1 MINPVIGYTTPDKF
15 SPEIQACI
23 QNIQDKFYLIDT
35 PKIHRYKPYC
45 EQLMTYASEEQSD
58 YLFALSYYSLM
69 HYYAAD
75 DNHIEAVRCALD
87 GIKYQQKAHEYMFV
101 ARSYNI
107 LGVYTE
113 SMGDSS
119 KAVDY
124 LLSSIDICD
133 QHQLDYVH
141 GLAAAN
147 LADIFHRTN
156 NDERALFYY
165 DEAIKF
171 TLRENNTPAS
181 DVIEVLTCT
190 LCSKGYC
197 LLSSGKIQDAIA
209 CADMIGSY
217 LAQLNEQHFS
227 YDAFVI
233 HTYFATL
240 EFEMGHID
248 ECRRQMDI
256 STSALQKISNYTAYA
271 DDIHAYIQLAK
282 KLDTISD
289 LIVLLDAFIAQAEAV
304 QATFYLFRF
313 LLEERIECARKIH
326 DESALI
332 QYSLQLFQLY
342 QSQNAQMCKEALRA
356 EQIHHENQL
365 IQKQHYELLHI
376 NQKLLSKSQHDTL
389 TGLPNRA
396 YLNDYAEDTF
406 SKAFKCGQAIGV
418 EILDIDN
425 FKTIN
430 DTYGHLEGDRYLST
444 LSELLQRTVFE
455 FQDVFAAR
463 YGGDEF
469 VIIYLNKTNDEI
481 RNIMNGLRE
490 AVHTILLPETP
501 PGNQTHLTISQGCFN
516 RIPQGGNRLW
526 DFLARA
532 DATLYEVK
540 KTGKNNYKLR
550 DTFR

>member
-1 MINPVIGYTTPDKF
+1 M
-15 SPEIQACI
+15 
-23 QNIQDKFYLIDT
+23 
-35 PKIHRYKPYC
+35 
-45 EQLMTYASEEQSD
+45 
-58 YLFALSYYSLM
+58 
-69 HYYAAD
+69 
-75 DNHIEAVRCALD
+75 
-87 GIKYQQKAHEYMFV
+87 
-101 ARSYNI
+101 
-107 LGVYTE
+107 
-113 SMGDSS
+113 
-119 KAVDY
+119 
-124 LLSSIDICD
+124 
-133 QHQLDYVH
+133 
-141 GLAAAN
+141 
-147 LADIFHRTN
+147 
-156 NDERALFYY
+156 
-165 DEAIKF
+165 
-171 TLRENNTPAS
+171 
-181 DVIEVLTCT
+181 
-190 LCSKGYC
+190 
-197 LLSSGKIQDAIA
+197 
-209 CADMIGSY
+209 
-217 LAQLNEQHFS
+217 
-227 YDAFVI
+227 
-233 HTYFATL
+233 
-240 EFEMGHID
+240 
-248 ECRRQMDI
+248 
-256 STSALQKISNYTAYA
+256 
-271 DDIHAYIQLAK
+271 
-282 KLDTISD
+282 
-289 LIVLLDAFIAQAEAV
+289 

-540 KTGKNNYKLR
+540 KIGKNNYKLR